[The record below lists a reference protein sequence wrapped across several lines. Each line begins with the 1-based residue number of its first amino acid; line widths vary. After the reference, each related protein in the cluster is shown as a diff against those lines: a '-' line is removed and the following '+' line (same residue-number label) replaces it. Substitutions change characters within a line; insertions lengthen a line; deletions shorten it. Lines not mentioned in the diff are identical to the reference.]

1 MTKSMPTGTSASAST
16 STSAN
21 TSNGASVKGPW
32 QAPELTRSP
41 EYVLDTLRET
51 QHMIN
56 SLQERA
62 KKLRAEVN
70 DMYQSGAMAHLVDD
84 ENSDKYNGTGVS
96 VTLCAGKK
104 KRVWASAVQ
113 MELDKIQGEMDRV
126 KLKAESA
133 RMYTDEEGPKYWRV
147 NLAKEL

>member
-1 MTKSMPTGTSASAST
+1 MTPGTSANAST
-16 STSAN
+16 SSAPN

-32 QAPELTRSP
+32 QGPELTKSP
-41 EYVLDTLRET
+41 EYILDALRET

-62 KKLRAEVN
+62 KKLKAEVH
-70 DMYQSGAMAHLVDD
+70 DMYGKGELAHLVDD
-84 ENSDKYNGTGVS
+84 ENSDKYNGHGVS
-96 VTLCAGKK
+96 VTLCKGKV

-113 MELDKIQGEMDRV
+113 MELDKIQGEMDKV

-133 RMYTDEEGPKYWRV
+133 RLFTEEEGPKFWRV
-147 NLAKEL
+147 NLQKEL

>member
-1 MTKSMPTGTSASAST
+1 MTPGTHASVSTNSAPST
-16 STSAN
+16 SNAAT
-21 TSNGASVKGPW
+21 GKGPW
-32 QAPELTRSP
+32 QGPELTKSP

-62 KKLRAEVN
+62 KKLKAEVN
-70 DMYQSGAMAHLVDD
+70 AMYQSGDMAHLVDD
-84 ENSDKYNGTGVS
+84 ENSQKYNGTGVS
-96 VTLCAGKK
+96 VTLCAGKST
-104 KRVWASAVQ
+104 RVWDSAVQ
-113 MELDKIQGEMDRV
+113 MEIDKIQAEMDRV

-133 RMYTDEEGPKYWRV
+133 RLFTDKEGPKYWRV

>member
-1 MTKSMPTGTSASAST
+1 MTKSMTPGTPANVST
-16 STSAN
+16 TQTAN
-21 TSNGASVKGPW
+21 TSNDVSGKGPW

-62 KKLRAEVN
+62 KKLKAEVN
-70 DMYQSGAMAHLVDD
+70 DMYKLGLMAHLVDE
-84 ENSDKYNGTGVS
+84 ENSDKYNATGVS
-96 VTLCAGKK
+96 VTLCKGKV
-104 KRVWASAVQ
+104 KREWDSAVQ

-126 KLKAESA
+126 MLKAEAA
-133 RMYTDEEGPKYWRV
+133 RLFTDKEGPKYWRV